1 MTWSKERIVSE
12 LKALHKKGVDISYNK
27 LAKRNQS
34 LVSAA
39 AYHFGSFKKAVE
51 RAGIDYAVVSRRPR
65 WNKQIVI
72 GLIKAARKKHEDL
85 NWAAVTGRRDEL
97 GKAAFAAIQ
106 PRLFGSW
113 ARALHAAGLDADDV
127 SRYRRWS
134 RSAIVY
140 DLKARAAEGDDLNSG
155 AVQRDDPGLH
165 AAALR
170 HFKSY
175 DLALKAAK
183 IKPSAVRKRRAG

>member
-1 MTWSKERIVSE
+1 MTWNKERIVAE
-12 LKALHKKGVDISYNK
+12 LKSLHKKGSSISYNK
-27 LAKRNQS
+27 LAKKNQS

-51 RAGIDYAVVSRRPR
+51 RAGIDYALVSRRPR
-65 WNKQIVI
+65 WTKQLVI
-72 GLIKAARKKHEDL
+72 QLIKKARRSHEDL
-85 NWAAVTGRRDEL
+85 NWAAVTTRRDEL

-113 ARALHAAGLDADDV
+113 ARALHAAGLDSDDV

-134 RSAIVY
+134 RSAIVF
-140 DLKARAAEGDDLNSG
+140 DLKSRSANGDDLNSG

-170 HFKSY
+170 HFTSY

-183 IKPSAVRKRRAG
+183 IKPSAVRKRKAS